1 MRPSRWNRS
10 RRAAFGGLVSSRGPR
25 LCFQQ
30 SQGQSVA
37 LGTAVKPFPALLFHL
52 ERDLRPSPDQQEKA
66 QKLAS
71 MVRSVCEQLDGE
83 THCYG
88 SCSNG
93 TFMQG
98 SDVDLTWLCDQ
109 NKVAKRGLVSQEL
122 RAPTDAKLVPGI
134 AASSGLRKAAP
145 AEQMLLE
152 LEALVPPP
160 PPNAVQLPPTPP
172 ALEHQALI
180 PPTRARRRPSPPKPR
195 PAQAPAL
202 QQPHPPPSIPET
214 TTVAA
219 QPESEPFS
227 ARPADEASDPD
238 ASPEVSESQAAHQAQ
253 DLQTLPPPLSGLP
266 MPPPPPVVSPQ
277 PEEPRDSS
285 ISARLVQFR
294 ALRLLRAKAERFTFE
309 GVEKLYVIRARV
321 PVLKFFGSD
330 EEVLCDVSVNN
341 HEGLQNSRL
350 VQGLCKMEPLLGPV
364 VRLLKHWARR
374 RQLGDRAKGGFST
387 YTLVL
392 MAVKVLQE
400 GKACKLPP
408 HSVQELVLKVQEDSS
423 PEPLQIWM
431 QAKKEKLCTPKM
443 LEKTFVAFFDYFAQP
458 AWSSGGTVRV
468 APAASEQK
476 QDEEKSDCS
485 PQTPPPPPLEVL
497 RVVCPLTQIDVQRSK
512 AQEWQHMAKE
522 ISRASQILRNLQ
534 LDSQLRLDE
543 LFKEPQEPPSA
554 PESPPES
561 TPEPVDVLPGRITD
575 EDAEE
580 GAAADSQESV
590 MPPPQQFDAADRFR
604 EESGLSRDG
613 AAFASLAVFAQQFL
627 KAAFALATRPRL
639 GSQHSIASL
648 GGLEAMASAAVRVT
662 RKDVVTEQDLCS
674 TDSGTSCSSATSAG
688 ASVGAVEPRSTRP
701 YEKVDGRPDAGLDPR
716 CTNLNYFHDFASID
730 SLISTGRFTKRKDL
744 SDCCRGQGK
753 VELHS
758 MSSEDHDELVVV
770 KKLPAERVNINRGK
784 PGSELAMHQRSIARD
799 SEDPLAEIGVFSL
812 LRQSENTPQYLL
824 EMLSAFQ
831 VSEEIWLVLENAD
844 GGDLFGVVSSRRMST
859 GQIMLWAWQLLQ
871 AVKFLHLQCISH
883 RDISLENVL
892 LSGGDVRLM
901 DFGQAVQTHLETGEL
916 CRYFVPA
923 GKPYYRPPE
932 AYIPNQGTLAV
943 IAPTSSRA
951 GQVALALTSAQD
963 FLCHVRLLEAAEPGQ
978 LCAAEP
984 WGYTA
989 PPIDIF
995 ACAVCMSIMFLAG
1008 PPWRQARVT
1017 DKYFQWVQSNGL
1029 GALATSWKKAV
1040 PSSASELLGQ
1050 MMQTDPERRPAVEAC
1065 LGHAWFGPL
1074 RSAPVALRD
1083 STAFG
1088 KASPASPRL
1097 AGDCYREQEW
1107 VCRSLPSLSVAPE
1120 VLEACASSVGPEFD
1134 VLGDPYRDIQPWS
1147 AELHLPTQA
1156 NDAEIAGLLCDAPPP
1171 LPLVR
1176 EDRTEIKTI
1185 EAEVGRVLQV
1195 ATSTSPGKA
1204 DRAQLPAAFRPTDV
1218 ADDQVI
1224 VKDTPRSSK
1233 MEIKLASAMPCL
1245 PPLRRSRSEASA
1257 SPRCL
1262 AGSPAQALRALRK
1275 TSSGSVCKHVGRSA
1289 SWGPTNQRA
1298 PWP

>member
-10 RRAAFGGLVSSRGPR
+10 RRAAFGGLLSSRGPR

-122 RAPTDAKLVPGI
+122 RAPTDAKLAPGI
-134 AASSGLRKAAP
+134 SASYGLRKAAP

-180 PPTRARRRPSPPKPR
+180 PPNRARRRPNPPKPR

-202 QQPHPPPSIPET
+202 QQPHPPPPIPET
-214 TTVAA
+214 STVAA
-219 QPESEPFS
+219 PPESEPCP
-227 ARPADEASDPD
+227 ARPDDETSDPD
-238 ASPEVSESQAAHQAQ
+238 ASPEVSESQAAQAQ
-253 DLQTLPPPLSGLP
+253 DLRTLPSPLSGLP

-277 PEEPRDSS
+277 PEEPRDS

-400 GKACKLPP
+400 GKASKLPP

-443 LEKTFVAFFDYFAQP
+443 LERTFVAFFDYFAQP
-458 AWSSGGTVRV
+458 AWSSGGTVWV
-468 APAASEQK
+468 APAASEQ
-476 QDEEKSDCS
+476 DEEKSNCS

-497 RVVCPLTQIDVQRSK
+497 RVVCPLTRIDVQRSK

-522 ISRASQILRNLQ
+522 ISRASQILRDLQ

-580 GAAADSQESV
+580 GAAADSKESV
-590 MPPPQQFDAADRFR
+590 MQFEAADRFR
-604 EESGLSRDG
+604 EESGLGRD
-613 AAFASLAVFAQQFL
+613 
-627 KAAFALATRPRL
+627 
-639 GSQHSIASL
+639 
-648 GGLEAMASAAVRVT
+648 AAV
-662 RKDVVTEQDLCS
+662 
-674 TDSGTSCSSATSAG
+674 
-688 ASVGAVEPRSTRP
+688 
-701 YEKVDGRPDAGLDPR
+701 
-716 CTNLNYFHDFASID
+716 
-730 SLISTGRFTKRKDL
+730 
-744 SDCCRGQGK
+744 
-753 VELHS
+753 
-758 MSSEDHDELVVV
+758 
-770 KKLPAERVNINRGK
+770 
-784 PGSELAMHQRSIARD
+784 LA
-799 SEDPLAEIGVFSL
+799 
-812 LRQSENTPQYLL
+812 
-824 EMLSAFQ
+824 
-831 VSEEIWLVLENAD
+831 
-844 GGDLFGVVSSRRMST
+844 
-859 GQIMLWAWQLLQ
+859 
-871 AVKFLHLQCISH
+871 C
-883 RDISLENVL
+883 
-892 LSGGDVRLM
+892 
-901 DFGQAVQTHLETGEL
+901 
-916 CRYFVPA
+916 
-923 GKPYYRPPE
+923 
-932 AYIPNQGTLAV
+932 
-943 IAPTSSRA
+943 
-951 GQVALALTSAQD
+951 
-963 FLCHVRLLEAAEPGQ
+963 
-978 LCAAEP
+978 
-984 WGYTA
+984 
-989 PPIDIF
+989 
-995 ACAVCMSIMFLAG
+995 
-1008 PPWRQARVT
+1008 
-1017 DKYFQWVQSNGL
+1017 
-1029 GALATSWKKAV
+1029 
-1040 PSSASELLGQ
+1040 
-1050 MMQTDPERRPAVEAC
+1050 
-1065 LGHAWFGPL
+1065 
-1074 RSAPVALRD
+1074 
-1083 STAFG
+1083 
-1088 KASPASPRL
+1088 
-1097 AGDCYREQEW
+1097 
-1107 VCRSLPSLSVAPE
+1107 
-1120 VLEACASSVGPEFD
+1120 
-1134 VLGDPYRDIQPWS
+1134 
-1147 AELHLPTQA
+1147 
-1156 NDAEIAGLLCDAPPP
+1156 
-1171 LPLVR
+1171 
-1176 EDRTEIKTI
+1176 
-1185 EAEVGRVLQV
+1185 
-1195 ATSTSPGKA
+1195 
-1204 DRAQLPAAFRPTDV
+1204 
-1218 ADDQVI
+1218 
-1224 VKDTPRSSK
+1224 
-1233 MEIKLASAMPCL
+1233 
-1245 PPLRRSRSEASA
+1245 
-1257 SPRCL
+1257 
-1262 AGSPAQALRALRK
+1262 
-1275 TSSGSVCKHVGRSA
+1275 
-1289 SWGPTNQRA
+1289 
-1298 PWP
+1298 

>member
-10 RRAAFGGLVSSRGPR
+10 RRAAFGGFLPSRGPR
-25 LCFQQ
+25 LCLQQ

-52 ERDLRPSPDQQEKA
+52 ERDLRPSADQQDKA

-122 RAPTDAKLVPGI
+122 RAPTDAKPGPGN

-145 AEQMLLE
+145 AQQMLLE

-160 PPNAVQLPPTPP
+160 PPNAVQLPPTPS

-195 PAQAPAL
+195 PASAP
-202 QQPHPPPSIPET
+202 STPET

-219 QPESEPFS
+219 QPESEPF
-227 ARPADEASDPD
+227 PAPPEETSDPE
-238 ASPEVSESQAAHQAQ
+238 ASPEVSESRAQAQ
-253 DLQTLPPPLSGLP
+253 DLQPLSGLSGLP
-266 MPPPPPVVSPQ
+266 MPPPPPVVAVSP
-277 PEEPRDSS
+277 PEEPRDS

-309 GVEKLYVIRARV
+309 GVEPFACIQVGFPLGLVIMIECLPA
-321 PVLKFFGSD
+321 
-330 EEVLCDVSVNN
+330 
-341 HEGLQNSRL
+341 Q
-350 VQGLCKMEPLLGPV
+350 V

-400 GKACKLPP
+400 SKACKLPA

-431 QAKKEKLCTPKM
+431 QAKKDKLCTPKM

-458 AWSSGGTVRV
+458 AWSSGGIVRV
-468 APAASEQK
+468 APAAASEQDK
-476 QDEEKSDCS
+476 ESDCS
-485 PQTPPPPPLEVL
+485 PQAPPPPPLEVL

-561 TPEPVDVLPGRITD
+561 TPEPVDVLPGRITE

-580 GAAADSQESV
+580 GAAADSTESV
-590 MPPPQQFDAADRFR
+590 MQYGAADSFR
-604 EESGLSRDG
+604 EGK
-613 AAFASLAVFAQQFL
+613 AQN
-627 KAAFALATRPRL
+627 
-639 GSQHSIASL
+639 GSNCQ
-648 GGLEAMASAAVRVT
+648 AMASAAVRVT
-662 RKDVVTEQDLCS
+662 GKDVVTEQDLCS
-674 TDSGTSCSSATSAG
+674 TDSGTSS
-688 ASVGAVEPRSTRP
+688 
-701 YEKVDGRPDAGLDPR
+701 LD
-716 CTNLNYFHDFASID
+716 S
-730 SLISTGRFTKRKDL
+730 
-744 SDCCRGQGK
+744 
-753 VELHS
+753 
-758 MSSEDHDELVVV
+758 V

-784 PGSELAMHQRSIARD
+784 PGSELAMHQRSISRD

-812 LRQSENTPQYLL
+812 LRQSENAPQYLL

-871 AVKFLHLQCISH
+871 AVKFLHLHGISH

-943 IAPTSSRA
+943 ISPASSRA

-995 ACAVCMSIMFLAG
+995 ACAVCITIMFLAG
-1008 PPWRQARVT
+1008 PPWRQARPT

-1050 MMQTDPERRPAVEAC
+1050 MMQTDPERRPAIEGC
-1065 LGHAWFGPL
+1065 LAHAWFGPL

-1083 STAFG
+1083 STGFG

-1156 NDAEIAGLLCDAPPP
+1156 DAEIAGLLCDAPPP

-1176 EDRTEIKTI
+1176 EDRTEIRKI

-1195 ATSTSPGKA
+1195 ASASPGKA
-1204 DRAQLPAAFRPTDV
+1204 DCRPADV
-1218 ADDQVI
+1218 ADDQ
-1224 VKDTPRSSK
+1224 DMPRSSA
-1233 MEIKLASAMPCL
+1233 METKLASAMPSL
-1245 PPLRRSRSEASA
+1245 PPLGRSRSEASA

-1275 TSSGSVCKHVGRSA
+1275 TSSG
-1289 SWGPTNQRA
+1289 A
-1298 PWP
+1298 PESSSDHKYNGGDVR